1 MGGDW
6 QIRPARRD
14 EAALLPAVEEASGAL
29 FRTIPDL
36 AWIADDGVMPAEAH
50 LAAIEAGTCWVAADG
65 VDIAGFLTAR
75 ATTEDGDGP
84 DAGRAV
90 LHVWE
95 MSVAPDYQGRRLG
108 RAFLE
113 HAAAHAAA
121 QAMVAVTLTT
131 FRDVAWNAPFYART
145 GFTILPDAALTP
157 RLWGVLAAEI
167 AHGLPAARRC
177 AMRRPVSSVS

>member
-1 MGGDW
+1 MRGDW

-14 EAALLPAVEEASGAL
+14 EAALLPVVEEASGVL

-36 AWIADDGVMPAEAH
+36 AWIADDGVMSAEVH

-65 VDIAGFLTAR
+65 EDIAGFLTAR
-75 ATTEDGDGP
+75 VATEDGDGT

-95 MSVAPDYQGRRLG
+95 MSVAPDYQGRGLG

-121 QAMVAVTLTT
+121 QAMAAVTLTT
-131 FRDVAWNAPFYART
+131 FRDVAWNAPFYARA
-145 GFTILPDAALTP
+145 GFAILSDVALTP
-157 RLWGVLAAEI
+157 RLRDVLAAEV

-177 AMRRPVSSVS
+177 AMRRPVVS